1 MGAIVQSL
9 LTNLEEKFLVF
20 IESVPDAMVLS
31 DRSGRIVLLNSNT
44 ERLFGY
50 SRDELVGEK
59 VEILMAARFRS
70 HHRKH
75 RADYCSDPRIRPMG
89 VGRELSGLRKDGTE
103 FRVEINLSPVVIR
116 GEALV
121 WSAIRDPAGRE
132 ATVSRIRIA
141 LKEQGLNGGLIAICA
156 WCKRLRNEA
165 GLWLPFEQY
174 LAAHSDT
181 KFTHGLCKDCLRK
194 LDPILAKAASREA
207 VEHCGEGYSREAQV
221 TELGK
226 GKSLAP

>member
-1 MGAIVQSL
+1 
-9 LTNLEEKFLVF
+9 
-20 IESVPDAMVLS
+20 
-31 DRSGRIVLLNSNT
+31 
-44 ERLFGY
+44 
-50 SRDELVGEK
+50 
-59 VEILMAARFRS
+59 
-70 HHRKH
+70 
-75 RADYCSDPRIRPMG
+75 MG

-156 WCKRLRNEA
+156 WCKRLCDEA

-174 LAAHSDT
+174 LAAHS
-181 KFTHGLCKDCLRK
+181 HK
-194 LDPILAKAASREA
+194 LYPRVMQRLFAETRSQSREGS
-207 VEHCGEGYSREAQV
+207 VPGGCR
-221 TELGK
+221 TLR
-226 GKSLAP
+226 